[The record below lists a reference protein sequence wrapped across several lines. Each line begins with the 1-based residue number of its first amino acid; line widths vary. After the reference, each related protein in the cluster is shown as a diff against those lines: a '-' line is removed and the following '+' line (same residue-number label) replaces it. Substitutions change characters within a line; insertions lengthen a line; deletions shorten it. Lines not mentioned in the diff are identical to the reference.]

1 MKLLSL
7 TLKNFKGIK
16 SFTLEAQGGNV
27 DVFGANAVGKT
38 TLFDAFLWLIFDKD
52 SQNKKDFDI
61 KTLDAAGNVLHGLE
75 HEVEATLEIDGRPL
89 VLRKVYKEDW
99 TKKRGSVD
107 RTFTGHT
114 TDHFVH
120 GVPMKKTEYNA
131 KIAEIANEDIFK
143 LLTSPTFFNTQLSWQ
158 DRRKILLQ
166 VCGDIS
172 DTDVIASD
180 KTLAKLPEILSGR
193 KLDDHRKVIAER
205 RRAINDELERI
216 PIRIDEIERGLPD
229 IQGIQADR
237 LPVEL
242 SQLRDQRNKK
252 QQELLEIHN
261 GGAGAEKLRKLR
273 LIEGEFIRQK
283 NEHQSKLEG
292 LASDK
297 RQELMAIRDAIM
309 DVKGSISEYARSIQG
324 YERDM
329 ASYTARMEQLRQD
342 WLKENGK
349 QFTFEQEETCP
360 TCGQD
365 LPQARLRDAM
375 GKALAQF
382 NKAKADKLES
392 INVEGQRLKALK
404 TEMEV
409 ELATTRIK
417 MDKDT
422 ADLTELE
429 HKELFKKAEIDSI
442 LQGAQPVTTTSEY
455 AALNRDKEAVEAEL
469 RDIEAGARDA
479 SDKVKQ
485 EIEEL
490 DGDIT
495 ILEKT
500 AAQVEYHKQ
509 SLQRIEQLKK
519 QEKDLA
525 KEFEQLENEL
535 YLTEQFIRTKVSL
548 LEEKINSRFKM
559 ARFKLFDVQVNGG
572 MVECCETLYNG
583 VPYSS
588 GLNNAARI
596 NVGLDIINNLAEY
609 YGFSPVI
616 FVDNSESVNE
626 LIETR
631 GQQIR
636 LIVSAK
642 DKQLR
647 VEIEG
652 QNTLFGEVV

>member
-61 KTLDAAGNVLHGLE
+61 KMLDAAGNVLHGLE

-216 PIRIDEIERGLPD
+216 PIRIDEIGRGLPD

-596 NVGLDIINNLAEY
+596 NVGLDIINNLAEHY
-609 YGFSPVI
+609 EFSAPI
-616 FVDNSESVNE
+616 FIDNAEAVTD

-652 QNTLFGEVV
+652 QNTLFGEAM